1 MKGMKLN
8 YHFHDSLNERERKKI
23 LKYLNKQ
30 EVLSLDIET
39 TRKYNKYGK
48 IEGLDP
54 YTSKIVMFQI
64 GTLHHQFIFDLRK
77 VSISFLNKTLLNP
90 DIQIVGQNIKFE
102 YKHILHN
109 EGIRLNNLYDTMVAE
124 SILYVGYNLKNDLQS
139 LASRYCDV
147 YLEKDS
153 TLQFLSIGDKPF
165 TNRQIKYGANDI
177 VYPLIIRKKQL
188 EEAEKKN
195 LKNTFDLEFQFIEV
209 LGDIEYKGLNIDT
222 DRWLKLYDRN
232 KILFTEK
239 IKTLDK
245 FVVDN
250 YFDSNFVDKQY
261 DMFDPEFKC
270 SIEWGSSKQV
280 IEFFKYLKI
289 CPEAVSKS
297 TKLLSYTVE
306 SKILKS
312 SLNTIN
318 KDISDK
324 SRNLIDLYLSMKEIG
339 QSCTTFGEK
348 FLKNVNPI
356 TGRVH
361 TNFKQI
367 LKTGR
372 ISSSGPNLQNIPS
385 DPEFRKCFRADY
397 GNKIVNSDYSGQEN
411 ICLANASLD
420 PDILAFYEA
429 GESDMHSYN
438 ARKIFPELKGLEL
451 ADIKKRFPELRQIAK
466 SVSFALAYG
475 GNGYTIANNLG
486 ISLERGEQIY
496 ESYFKSFPKLRKF
509 FDKVIK
515 ESMERGY
522 IIIDEVTNRKF
533 YFKDFDKLKEY
544 KSNGE
549 WSKFYSIKGK
559 YERACLN
566 YIIQGAAGSI
576 TKEAAIKFRRW
587 ILDKDL
593 ETKVFITNLVHDE
606 INVECEEKLSKTVA
620 TALEKAMFD
629 AGSIWCKTVPLR
641 AKASIVDYWTH

>member
-1 MKGMKLN
+1 MNEVKLN
-8 YHFHDSLNERERKKI
+8 YHFHDSLNEREKKKI

-39 TRKYNKYGK
+39 TKKYNKYGK

-64 GTLHHQFIFDLRK
+64 GTLHHQFIFDTRK
-77 VSISFLNKTLLNP
+77 VSISFLNDILVNP

-109 EGIRLNNLYDTMVAE
+109 EGIRLNNLYDTMIAE

-195 LKNTFDLEFQFIEV
+195 LKNTFDLEFKFIEV

-438 ARKIFPELKGLEL
+438 ARKIFPELEGLEL
-451 ADIKKRFPELRQIAK
+451 SYIKKHYPELRQIAK

-496 ESYFKSFPKLRKF
+496 ESYFRSFPKLREF
-509 FDKVIK
+509 FDKVII
-515 ESMERGY
+515 ESMKRGY

-533 YFKDFDKLKEY
+533 YFKDFDKLEEY

-566 YIIQGAAGSI
+566 YKIQGAAGSI
-576 TKEAAIKFRRW
+576 TKAAAIKFRRW
-587 ILDKDL
+587 ILDNDL